1 MQDYLPLSGERTV
14 TGGDTEDKG
23 IEVDEI
29 VGGEGGVV
37 RLGWGMEFGQD
48 FIGKS
53 LFDPVKR
60 QFRGELG
67 PREKRT
73 HW

>member
-37 RLGWGMEFGQD
+37 RLGWGMEFG
-48 FIGKS
+48 
-53 LFDPVKR
+53 
-60 QFRGELG
+60 
-67 PREKRT
+67 
-73 HW
+73 